1 MEVTILDSHK
11 TSSPAQEQKQ
21 TPKEES
27 IIYLPYTH
35 KPQTLRAMSIFG
47 NVVPTSSLAN
57 LAKAI
62 KERFEKDKKDKD
74 KEDNKKDGEN

>member
-1 MEVTILDSHK
+1 
-11 TSSPAQEQKQ
+11 
-21 TPKEES
+21 
-27 IIYLPYTH
+27 
-35 KPQTLRAMSIFG
+35 MSIFG